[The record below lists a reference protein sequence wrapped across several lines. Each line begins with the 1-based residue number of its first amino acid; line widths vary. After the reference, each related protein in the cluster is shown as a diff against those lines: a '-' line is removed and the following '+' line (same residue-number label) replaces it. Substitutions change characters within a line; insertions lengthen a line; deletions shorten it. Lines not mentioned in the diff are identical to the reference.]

1 MPESEGMDTARGLS
15 SAQLGALIEKEY
27 VGLRLLLT
35 RRTGDFQLACDLLH
49 DAVCITW
56 EKWRK
61 DQIQRPEQLAGY
73 IFQVAMNL
81 LHNKR
86 RIVGDRPERR
96 AAVEQ
101 VDRERFGVHSSDSSD
116 EERIASRLKDLILAM
131 KSQRDRAVLIRFYL
145 NEEDKEL
152 ICRDLQLDARQ
163 FDRILHRARQRL
175 GQLLVLE
182 GLSLSDF
189 VPASP

>member
-1 MPESEGMDTARGLS
+1 MDESEGMDTARGLS
-15 SAQLGALIEKEY
+15 SVQLGALIEKEY

-35 RRTGDFQLACDLLH
+35 RRTGDYQLACDLLH

-56 EKWRK
+56 EKWSK
-61 DQIQRPEQLAGY
+61 GQIQRPEQLAGY

-96 AAVEQ
+96 ASVEHL
-101 VDRERFGVHSSDSSD
+101 DRERIGVPSSDSTD
-116 EERIASRLKDLILAM
+116 EERIAARLKDLILAM
-131 KSQRDRAVLIRFYL
+131 KSQRDRVVLIRFYL
-145 NEEDKEL
+145 NEEDKEV
-152 ICRDLQLDARQ
+152 ICRDLQLDSRQ

-175 GQLLVLE
+175 GQLLLLE

-189 VPASP
+189 VPASS

>member
-1 MPESEGMDTARGLS
+1 MPESEGMDTARGQS

-35 RRTGDFQLACDLLH
+35 RRTGDYQVACDLLH

-56 EKWRK
+56 QKWREG
-61 DQIQRPEQLAGY
+61 QIRRPEQLAGY
-73 IFQVAMNL
+73 VFQVAMNL

-96 AAVEQ
+96 ATLEQ
-101 VDRERFGVHSSDSSD
+101 LERERVAVSVSDSSD
-116 EERIASRLKDLILAM
+116 EERIAARLKELIQAM
-131 KSQRDRAVLIRFYL
+131 KSQRDRAVLVRFYL

-152 ICRDLQLDARQ
+152 ICRDLKLDARQ

-175 GQLLVLE
+175 GQLLILE

-189 VPASP
+189 VPAST

>member
-1 MPESEGMDTARGLS
+1 MPESEGMDTVRGLS
-15 SAQLGALIEKEY
+15 SSQLAELIEKEY

-35 RRTGDFQLACDLLH
+35 RRTGDYQLACDLLH
-49 DAVCITW
+49 DAVCVAW
-56 EKWRK
+56 EKWCVGEIR
-61 DQIQRPEQLAGY
+61 RPEQLAGY

-81 LHNKR
+81 LRNRR

-96 AAVEQ
+96 ATLDQ
-101 VDRERFGVHSSDSSD
+101 LDRERADTFPPDVTD
-116 EERIASRLKDLILAM
+116 EEKIAAKLKDLIQAM
-131 KSQRDRAVLIRFYL
+131 KSQRDREVLIRFYL
-145 NEEDKEL
+145 NEEDKES

-175 GQLLVLE
+175 GQLLILE

-189 VPASP
+189 VTTA